1 MPFDVWTC
9 FVGTRLMDRLRTSSH
24 AVESHILWG
33 QGQCEG
39 GLFPPWETAKP
50 PDIHATK
57 QPLQSSLW
65 FPTPPA
71 SSGHS
76 DHPSNPP
83 QQKLTTIKV
92 PQSTTTLQSQTWD
105 ASSAWSPTGT
115 SWIKGTNLKH
125 RSKKSGCMWNVHHQY
140 LSLARWLQ
148 YARLSSCREKMR
160 WSSPTPSNCSFG
172 GQTSNKEIRYTSVCQ
187 LQPTA
192 KKQVSNPAS
201 RVPCILSWLLLLSPR
216 RAPKPCTT
224 WMCLENIE
232 VGRAWKHASQ
242 EGGYHDGN
250 MLVLHL
256 KSSNNSKND
265 TGKDTKI
272 S

>member
-39 GLFPPWETAKP
+39 GLFPPWETVKP
-50 PDIHATK
+50 PNIHATK

-125 RSKKSGCMWNVHHQY
+125 RSKKVAVCETFTTNTFPLIDDYSMLVYRHVGKKCVEALQLHQTAP
-140 LSLARWLQ
+140 LVG
-148 YARLSSCREKMR
+148 KH
-160 WSSPTPSNCSFG
+160 PTRKYGIHPSAN
-172 GQTSNKEIRYTSVCQ
+172 SN
-187 LQPTA
+187 LQP
-192 KKQVSNPAS
+192 KS
-201 RVPCILSWLLLLSPR
+201 RFQTLLQGSHAFYPGSCFYHQDALQSHVPPGC
-216 RAPKPCTT
+216 
-224 WMCLENIE
+224 
-232 VGRAWKHASQ
+232 AWKHWSWQSLETCFPGRWLSWWQYAGASP
-242 EGGYHDGN
+242 
-250 MLVLHL
+250 
-256 KSSNNSKND
+256 
-265 TGKDTKI
+265 
-272 S
+272 